1 MAELQRKGVLVDFA
15 KHDGIWRLVLLLDIE
30 FLLSEDEVFDG
41 GLLDAA
47 AEVEGIGLQPLVPA
61 GLLVAQ
67 PEHIPL

>member
-67 PEHIPL
+67 PEDIPL